1 MAPKTRS
8 TISLKSKQW
17 SCSDLERGAHGV
29 MKVKLEA
36 TISLDGDDSHIE
48 SKIEAFRYK
57 LHNHI
62 ALNNRAAGRASPL
75 QDP

>member
-1 MAPKTRS
+1 
-8 TISLKSKQW
+8 
-17 SCSDLERGAHGV
+17 